1 MSFPEIT
8 VDELARRL
16 ERGAVLVDV
25 RQPDE
30 YAEAHVP
37 GAVLIPL
44 NELPDRVGDVPKAD
58 EVLVICRSG
67 GRSAMACEFLEDQG
81 INAVNVV
88 GGTLAWLDAG
98 RAVDT
103 SAP

>member
-1 MSFPEIT
+1 
-8 VDELARRL
+8 
-16 ERGAVLVDV
+16 
-25 RQPDE
+25 
-30 YAEAHVP
+30 
-37 GAVLIPL
+37 
-44 NELPDRVGDVPKAD
+44 
-58 EVLVICRSG
+58 
-67 GRSAMACEFLEDQG
+67 MACEFLEDQG